1 MKKEKIEYSCRSC
14 GQIYQ
19 QWVGKCKVCEEWNSL
34 EERNFVTKNQK
45 LSTLAIT
52 FDSLPLITDSLPE
65 SNNYR
70 YTTDILELDRV
81 LGGGLVEGTAIL
93 LSGEPG
99 IGKSTLLLQV
109 CNALAKKNLQ
119 IAYISGEESLLQ
131 IATRAKRM
139 SINGSIKLINTSNLE
154 EVVSLIQSMKKPG
167 IAVIDSI
174 QTLGSSSGDGAV
186 GTISQVKFCT
196 FELVKLAKTV
206 GISLIIVGHVNKEG
220 QIAGPKL
227 LEHMVDVVLSFEAD
241 NSKQYRIIRGLKN
254 RYGSTNEIG
263 IFEMSGMGLLEVG
276 NPSKLFMPNKVHNT
290 SGACIFAGLEGT
302 RGLLVEVQA
311 LVAPAYIPTPRR
323 GAIGWDNNRLS
334 MILAILNARL
344 KCNLTDKEVYLNVA
358 GGTKI
363 TDPGLDLPV
372 LVALISA
379 YKNIPIDSD
388 TAFVGE
394 IGLLGE
400 IRAVAHLDL
409 RLKEA
414 ATLGFKTLVTAVPD
428 KMKLDND
435 KIKVVK
441 VNHIRELVPLFF
453 SS

>member
-1 MKKEKIEYSCRSC
+1 VKKE
-14 GQIYQ
+14 
-19 QWVGKCKVCEEWNSL
+19 
-34 EERNFVTKNQK
+34 
-45 LSTLAIT
+45 
-52 FDSLPLITDSLPE
+52 
-65 SNNYR
+65 
-70 YTTDILELDRV
+70 
-81 LGGGLVEGTAIL
+81 
-93 LSGEPG
+93 
-99 IGKSTLLLQV
+99 LQV
-109 CNALAKKNLQ
+109 L
-119 IAYISGEESLLQ
+119 YISGEESLLQ

-139 SINGSIKLINTSNLE
+139 SINSSIKLINTSSLE
-154 EVVSLIQSMKKPG
+154 EVISIIQSMTKPG
-167 IAVIDSI
+167 VAVIDSI
-174 QTLGSSSGDGAV
+174 QTLGSNQGDGAA
-186 GTISQVKFCT
+186 GTISQVKYCT
-196 FELVKLAKTV
+196 FALVNLAKAV
-206 GISLIIVGHVNKEG
+206 GISLVIVGHVNKEG

-241 NSKQYRIIRGLKN
+241 NSKQYRIVRGLKN

-263 IFEMSGMGLLEVG
+263 IFEMSGMGLLEVR
-276 NPSKLFMPNKVHNT
+276 NPSKLFMPNRSSNT

-323 GAIGWDNNRLS
+323 AAIGWDNNRLS

-372 LVALISA
+372 LVALVSA
-379 YKNIPIDSD
+379 HKNIPIACDI
-388 TAFVGE
+388 AFVGE

-414 ATLGFKTLVTAVPD
+414 ATLGFKKLITAVPE
-428 KMKLDND
+428 KMTLDNT
-435 KIKVVK
+435 KIEIVK
-441 VNHIRELVPLFF
+441 ISHIRELVQLFF
-453 SS
+453 NN